1 METKD
6 EVFEMNDGCICCT
19 VRGDLLR
26 IFAKLRKRATK
37 FDHILIETTG
47 LADPAPVAQTFFV
60 DEQVRLNYEL
70 DAIITVV
77 DSKHVIPH
85 LDEERPEGM
94 ENEAVEQVCASNCGS
109 PFFTSVVS
117 CVHFVSSFA
126 IFQDQPTSLSLLSMA
141 QIAFAD
147 KILLN
152 KIDLVTETE
161 KAAVFEKI
169 RSVKFVFL

>member
-94 ENEAVEQVCASNCGS
+94 ENEAVEQVCASNLVA
-109 PFFTSVVS
+109 PF
-117 CVHFVSSFA
+117 
-126 IFQDQPTSLSLLSMA
+126 SLLLCLVYILYHLSRSS
-141 QIAFAD
+141 
-147 KILLN
+147 KINQPHYHYYRWRRLHLQT
-152 KIDLVTETE
+152 KSCST
-161 KAAVFEKI
+161 
-169 RSVKFVFL
+169 RSTW

>member
-94 ENEAVEQVCASNCGS
+94 ENEAVEQVCASNLVA
-109 PFFTSVVS
+109 PF
-117 CVHFVSSFA
+117 
-126 IFQDQPTSLSLLSMA
+126 SLLLCLVYILYHLSRSS
-141 QIAFAD
+141 
-147 KILLN
+147 KIKQPHYHYYRWRRLHLQT
-152 KIDLVTETE
+152 KSCST
-161 KAAVFEKI
+161 
-169 RSVKFVFL
+169 RSTW